1 MTKTAPPQPGT
12 MPTTTIGGKGM
23 NGSKM
28 PSPSSR
34 CSDHGTFK
42 FNCSKPSKED
52 PEQPCGKGCCTHRN
66 PNNNQV
72 FMKRRACKECKK
84 LGEGGYDLCDLH
96 FVDKR
101 SCKNCAPRCK
111 EHGKVKANCQLC
123 RLEETNAVINLTSL
137 STDIVGLQE
146 KERRRARINEGEDF
160 PEKESKNQTHKK
172 STIKKKDK
180 TTILM
185 ASKTTLTSPD
195 SDPDPDVEIISAFET
210 TQTLKRPKPTIG
222 DVEWVSEDLTTTAKV
237 NSISRAHPD
246 FTIELCRKITSA
258 VGKEKNVVLA
268 RHQLKKGETNIDISF
283 TENDYGSYQYRLHLR
298 RTGGNSA

>member
-1 MTKTAPPQPGT
+1 
-12 MPTTTIGGKGM
+12 
-23 NGSKM
+23 M

-66 PNNNQV
+66 PNNNSV

-101 SCKNCAPRCK
+101 TCKKCAPRCK
-111 EHGKVKANCQLC
+111 EHGKVKANCQSC

-146 KERRRARINEGEDF
+146 KERRRERLNEEDF
-160 PEKESKNQTHKK
+160 LEKESKNQMHKK
-172 STIKKKDK
+172 STEKKDK
-180 TTILM
+180 TILM
-185 ASKTTLTSPD
+185 ASKTTLSPE

-210 TQTLKRPKPTIG
+210 TQTLKRPNPTIG

-237 NSISRAHPD
+237 SSISRAHPD
-246 FTIELCRKITSA
+246 FTIELCRKITST
-258 VGKEKNVVLA
+258 VGKEENVVLA
-268 RHQLKKGETNIDISF
+268 RQQLKKGETNIDISF

-298 RTGGNSA
+298 RTGGKSA

>member
-1 MTKTAPPQPGT
+1 MTKTAPPQPA
-12 MPTTTIGGKGM
+12 MMRTTTIGGKGM
-23 NGSKM
+23 KRKM

-66 PNNNQV
+66 PNNNSV

-101 SCKNCAPRCK
+101 TCKKCAPRCK
-111 EHGKVKANCQLC
+111 EHGKVKANCQSC
-123 RLEETNAVINLTSL
+123 RLEETNTVINLTSL

-146 KERRRARINEGEDF
+146 KERRRERLNEEDF
-160 PEKESKNQTHKK
+160 LEKESKNQMHKK
-172 STIKKKDK
+172 STEKKDK
-180 TTILM
+180 TILM
-185 ASKTTLTSPD
+185 ASKTTLSPE

-210 TQTLKRPKPTIG
+210 TQTLKRPNPTIG

-237 NSISRAHPD
+237 SSISRAHPD
-246 FTIELCRKITSA
+246 FTIELCRKITST
-258 VGKEKNVVLA
+258 VGKEENVVLA

-298 RTGGNSA
+298 RTGGKSA

>member
-1 MTKTAPPQPGT
+1 MTKTAPPQPA
-12 MPTTTIGGKGM
+12 MMRTTTIGGKGIK
-23 NGSKM
+23 GKT

-42 FNCSKPSKED
+42 FDCSKPSKED

-66 PNNNQV
+66 PNNNSV

-101 SCKNCAPRCK
+101 TCKKCAPRCK
-111 EHGKVKANCQLC
+111 DHGKVKANCQSC

-146 KERRRARINEGEDF
+146 KEQRRERLNEEDF
-160 PEKESKNQTHKK
+160 LEKESKNQTHKK
-172 STIKKKDK
+172 STKKKDK
-180 TTILM
+180 TILT
-185 ASKTTLTSPD
+185 ASKTTLSPD
-195 SDPDPDVEIISAFET
+195 LDPDPDVEIISAFET

-237 NSISRAHPD
+237 SSISRAHPD
-246 FTIELCRKITSA
+246 FTIELCRKIMST
-258 VGKEKNVVLA
+258 VGKEENVMLA
-268 RHQLKKGETNIDISF
+268 RQQLKKGETNIDISF
-283 TENDYGSYQYRLHLR
+283 TENDYGTYQYRLHLR
-298 RTGGNSA
+298 RTGGKSA

>member
-1 MTKTAPPQPGT
+1 MTKTAPTRPGM
-12 MPTTTIGGKGM
+12 MPTTTIGGKGIK
-23 NGSKM
+23 GSKM

-66 PNNNQV
+66 PNNNSV

-101 SCKNCAPRCK
+101 SCKKCAPRCK

-246 FTIELCRKITSA
+246 FTIELCRKITST
-258 VGKEKNVVLA
+258 VGKEENVVLA
-268 RHQLKKGETNIDISF
+268 RQQLKKGETNIDISF

>member
-1 MTKTAPPQPGT
+1 MTKTAPPQPA
-12 MPTTTIGGKGM
+12 MMRTTTIGGKGM
-23 NGSKM
+23 KGKT

-66 PNNNQV
+66 PNNNSV

-101 SCKNCAPRCK
+101 TCKKCAPRCK
-111 EHGKVKANCQLC
+111 DHGKVKANCQSC

-137 STDIVGLQE
+137 STDVVGLQE
-146 KERRRARINEGEDF
+146 KEQRRERLNEEDF
-160 PEKESKNQTHKK
+160 LEKESKNQTHKK
-172 STIKKKDK
+172 STKKKDK
-180 TTILM
+180 TILT
-185 ASKTTLTSPD
+185 ASKTTLSPD
-195 SDPDPDVEIISAFET
+195 LDPDPDVEIISAFET

-237 NSISRAHPD
+237 SSISRAHPD
-246 FTIELCRKITSA
+246 FTIELCRKIMST
-258 VGKEKNVVLA
+258 VGKEENVMLA
-268 RHQLKKGETNIDISF
+268 RQQLKKGETNIDISF
-283 TENDYGSYQYRLHLR
+283 TENDYGTYQYRLHLR
-298 RTGGNSA
+298 RTGGKSA

>member
-1 MTKTAPPQPGT
+1 MTKTVPPQPA
-12 MPTTTIGGKGM
+12 MMRTTTIGGKGM
-23 NGSKM
+23 KGKM

-66 PNNNQV
+66 PNNNSV

-101 SCKNCAPRCK
+101 TCKKCAPRCK
-111 EHGKVKANCQLC
+111 EHGKVKANCQSC
-123 RLEETNAVINLTSL
+123 RLEETNTVINLTSL

-146 KERRRARINEGEDF
+146 KERRRERLNEEDF
-160 PEKESKNQTHKK
+160 LEKESKNQMHKK
-172 STIKKKDK
+172 SSEKKDK
-180 TTILM
+180 TILM
-185 ASKTTLTSPD
+185 ASKTTLSPE

-210 TQTLKRPKPTIG
+210 TQTLKRPNPTIG

-237 NSISRAHPD
+237 SSISRAHPD
-246 FTIELCRKITSA
+246 FTIELCRKITST
-258 VGKEKNVVLA
+258 VGKEENVVLA
-268 RHQLKKGETNIDISF
+268 RQQLKKGETNIDISF

-298 RTGGNSA
+298 RTGGKSA

>member
-1 MTKTAPPQPGT
+1 MTKTAPPPPPA
-12 MPTTTIGGKGM
+12 MRTTTIGGKGIK
-23 NGSKM
+23 GKIT

-52 PEQPCGKGCCTHRN
+52 PEMPCGKGCCTHRN
-66 PNNNQV
+66 PNNNSV

-101 SCKNCAPRCK
+101 TCKKCAPRCK
-111 EHGKVKANCQLC
+111 EHGKVKANCQSC

-146 KERRRARINEGEDF
+146 KERRRERLNEEDF
-160 PEKESKNQTHKK
+160 LEKESKNQMHKK
-172 STIKKKDK
+172 STEKKDK
-180 TTILM
+180 TILM
-185 ASKTTLTSPD
+185 ASKTTLSPE

-210 TQTLKRPKPTIG
+210 TQTLKRPNPTIG

-237 NSISRAHPD
+237 SSISRAHPD
-246 FTIELCRKITSA
+246 FTIELCRKITST
-258 VGKEKNVVLA
+258 VGKEENVVLA
-268 RHQLKKGETNIDISF
+268 RQQLKKGETNIDISF

-298 RTGGNSA
+298 RTGGKSA

>member
-1 MTKTAPPQPGT
+1 
-12 MPTTTIGGKGM
+12 
-23 NGSKM
+23 M

-66 PNNNQV
+66 PNNNSV

-101 SCKNCAPRCK
+101 SCKKCAPRCK
-111 EHGKVKANCQLC
+111 EHGKVKANCQSC

-146 KERRRARINEGEDF
+146 KERRRERLNEEDF
-160 PEKESKNQTHKK
+160 LEKESKNQTHKK
-172 STIKKKDK
+172 STKKKDK
-180 TTILM
+180 TILM
-185 ASKTTLTSPD
+185 ASKTTLSPD

-237 NSISRAHPD
+237 SSISRAHPD
-246 FTIELCRKITSA
+246 FTIELCRKITST
-258 VGKEKNVVLA
+258 VGKEENVVLA
-268 RHQLKKGETNIDISF
+268 RQQLKKGETNIDISF

-298 RTGGNSA
+298 RTGGKSA

>member
-1 MTKTAPPQPGT
+1 MTKTAPPQPA
-12 MPTTTIGGKGM
+12 MMRTTTIGGKGM
-23 NGSKM
+23 KRKM

-66 PNNNQV
+66 PNNNSV

-84 LGEGGYDLCDLH
+84 LGEGGFDLCDLH

-101 SCKNCAPRCK
+101 TCKKCAPRCK
-111 EHGKVKANCQLC
+111 EHGKVKANCQSC

-146 KERRRARINEGEDF
+146 KERRRERLNEEDF
-160 PEKESKNQTHKK
+160 LEKESKNQMHKK
-172 STIKKKDK
+172 STEKKDK
-180 TTILM
+180 TILM
-185 ASKTTLTSPD
+185 ASKTTLSPE

-210 TQTLKRPKPTIG
+210 TQTLKRPNPTIG

-237 NSISRAHPD
+237 SSISRAHSD
-246 FTIELCRKITSA
+246 FTIELCRKITST
-258 VGKEKNVVLA
+258 VGKEENVVLA
-268 RHQLKKGETNIDISF
+268 RQQLKKGETNIDISF

>member
-1 MTKTAPPQPGT
+1 
-12 MPTTTIGGKGM
+12 
-23 NGSKM
+23 
-28 PSPSSR
+28 
-34 CSDHGTFK
+34 
-42 FNCSKPSKED
+42 
-52 PEQPCGKGCCTHRN
+52 
-66 PNNNQV
+66 
-72 FMKRRACKECKK
+72 
-84 LGEGGYDLCDLH
+84 
-96 FVDKR
+96 
-101 SCKNCAPRCK
+101 
-111 EHGKVKANCQLC
+111 
-123 RLEETNAVINLTSL
+123 VINLTSL

-298 RTGGNSA
+298 RTGGKSA

>member
-1 MTKTAPPQPGT
+1 MTKTAPPQPA
-12 MPTTTIGGKGM
+12 MMRTTTIGGKGM
-23 NGSKM
+23 KGKT

-66 PNNNQV
+66 PNNNSV

-101 SCKNCAPRCK
+101 TCKKCAPRCK
-111 EHGKVKANCQLC
+111 DHGKVKANCQSC

-146 KERRRARINEGEDF
+146 KEQRRERLNEEDF
-160 PEKESKNQTHKK
+160 LEKESKNQTHKK
-172 STIKKKDK
+172 STKKKDK
-180 TTILM
+180 TILT
-185 ASKTTLTSPD
+185 ASKTTLSPD
-195 SDPDPDVEIISAFET
+195 LDPDPDVEIISAFET

-237 NSISRAHPD
+237 SSISRAHPD
-246 FTIELCRKITSA
+246 FTIELCRKIMST
-258 VGKEKNVVLA
+258 VGKEENVMLA
-268 RHQLKKGETNIDISF
+268 RQQLKKGETNIDISF
-283 TENDYGSYQYRLHLR
+283 TENDYGTYQYRLHLR
-298 RTGGNSA
+298 RTGGKSA

>member
-1 MTKTAPPQPGT
+1 MTKTAPPQPA
-12 MPTTTIGGKGM
+12 MMRTTTIGGKGM
-23 NGSKM
+23 KGKR

-66 PNNNQV
+66 PNNNSV

-101 SCKNCAPRCK
+101 TCKKCAPRCK
-111 EHGKVKANCQLC
+111 EHGKVKANCQSC
-123 RLEETNAVINLTSL
+123 RLEETNTVISLTSL

-146 KERRRARINEGEDF
+146 KERRRERLNEEDF
-160 PEKESKNQTHKK
+160 LEKESKNQMHKK
-172 STIKKKDK
+172 STEKKDK
-180 TTILM
+180 TILM
-185 ASKTTLTSPD
+185 ASKTTLSPE

-210 TQTLKRPKPTIG
+210 TQTLKRPNPTIG

-237 NSISRAHPD
+237 SSISRAHPD
-246 FTIELCRKITSA
+246 FTIELCRKITST
-258 VGKEKNVVLA
+258 VGKEENVVLA
-268 RHQLKKGETNIDISF
+268 RQQLKKGETNIDISF

-298 RTGGNSA
+298 RTGGKSA

>member
-1 MTKTAPPQPGT
+1 MTKTAPPQPA
-12 MPTTTIGGKGM
+12 MMRTTTIGGKGM
-23 NGSKM
+23 KGKR

-42 FNCSKPSKED
+42 FNCSKPSVED

-66 PNNNQV
+66 PNNNSV

-101 SCKNCAPRCK
+101 SCKKCAPRCK

-123 RLEETNAVINLTSL
+123 RLEERNAVINLTSL

-146 KERRRARINEGEDF
+146 KERRRERLNEEDF
-160 PEKESKNQTHKK
+160 LEKESKNQMHKK
-172 STIKKKDK
+172 STEKKDK
-180 TTILM
+180 TILM
-185 ASKTTLTSPD
+185 ASKTTLSPE

-210 TQTLKRPKPTIG
+210 TQTLKRPNPTIG

-237 NSISRAHPD
+237 SSISRAHPD
-246 FTIELCRKITSA
+246 FTIELCRKITST
-258 VGKEKNVVLA
+258 VGKEENVVLA
-268 RHQLKKGETNIDISF
+268 RQQLKKGETNIDISF

>member
-1 MTKTAPPQPGT
+1 MTKTAPPQPA
-12 MPTTTIGGKGM
+12 MMRTTTIGGKGM
-23 NGSKM
+23 KRKM

-52 PEQPCGKGCCTHRN
+52 PEQPCGKGCCRHRN
-66 PNNNQV
+66 PNNNSV

-101 SCKNCAPRCK
+101 TCKKCAPRCK
-111 EHGKVKANCQLC
+111 EHGKVKANCQSC
-123 RLEETNAVINLTSL
+123 RLEETNTVINLTSL

-146 KERRRARINEGEDF
+146 KERRRERLNEEDF
-160 PEKESKNQTHKK
+160 LEKESKNQMHKK
-172 STIKKKDK
+172 STEKKDK
-180 TTILM
+180 TILM
-185 ASKTTLTSPD
+185 ASKTTLSPE

-210 TQTLKRPKPTIG
+210 TQTLKRPNPTIG

-237 NSISRAHPD
+237 SSISRAHSD
-246 FTIELCRKITSA
+246 FTIELCRKITST
-258 VGKEKNVVLA
+258 VGKEENVVLA
-268 RHQLKKGETNIDISF
+268 RQQLKKGETNIDISF

>member
-1 MTKTAPPQPGT
+1 MTKTAPPQPA
-12 MPTTTIGGKGM
+12 MMRTTTIGGKGM
-23 NGSKM
+23 KRKM

-66 PNNNQV
+66 PNNNSV

-101 SCKNCAPRCK
+101 TCKKCAPRCK
-111 EHGKVKANCQLC
+111 EHGKVKANCQSC
-123 RLEETNAVINLTSL
+123 RLEETNTVINLTSL

-146 KERRRARINEGEDF
+146 KERRRERLKEEDF
-160 PEKESKNQTHKK
+160 LGKELKNQMHKK
-172 STIKKKDK
+172 STEKKDK
-180 TTILM
+180 TILM
-185 ASKTTLTSPD
+185 ASKTTLSPE

-210 TQTLKRPKPTIG
+210 TQTLKRPNPTIG

-237 NSISRAHPD
+237 SSISRAHSD
-246 FTIELCRKITSA
+246 FTIELCRKITST
-258 VGKEKNVVLA
+258 VGKEENVVLA

-298 RTGGNSA
+298 RTGGKSA